1 MVIFSLVDSKKGF
14 IINEVNML
22 DVLLTYPNNP
32 YHNVI
37 KQYIIFK
44 IMVLL
49 GIKSMNVIIFALIL
63 L

>member
-1 MVIFSLVDSKKGF
+1 MVIFSLVDSKKGI

-37 KQYIIFK
+37 KQYIILK